1 MGETAELQSVL
12 AGQFSLNDWLG
23 QQDGAATPKGLI
35 PFILPV
41 QEMRPFQRRYRFDE
55 GTQALSAGERISL
68 LRWTVP
74 QREWWKPLAVLYQ
87 NADSATHN
95 VLTSFSMA
103 KSVAA
108 LVYQPTRTRIRANAT
123 KIVYGTVWDGTGS
136 TEDET
141 MYSSDLHVTMEPG
154 DNFDLIDLTVN
165 SGASQQRW
173 IFVYELVPQPPT
185 PRTRGVAGAVTV
197 V

>member
-1 MGETAELQSVL
+1 MGETADLQSVL

-55 GTQALSAGERISL
+55 GTQALDAGERISL

-87 NADSATHN
+87 NADSATHG

-103 KSVAA
+103 KSAA
-108 LVYQPTRTRIRANAT
+108 SLVYQPTRTRIRANAT
-123 KIVYGTVWDGTGS
+123 KIVYGSVWDGTQADA
-136 TEDET
+136 DET

-154 DNFDLIDLTVN
+154 DDFDLIDLTAN
-165 SGASQQRW
+165 TGASQQRW

-185 PRTRGVAGAVTV
+185 PRTRGVAGEVTV